1 MTRIATMAAVVL
13 AAALGGHAADAGAQE
28 TPKKRFN
35 LPPNP
40 LADPLMATNAFLDD
54 HPDLRLRLLALEK
67 YRAGKF
73 EDAFHYFR
81 RAAYYADKPSQ
92 GMVAE
97 MLWEGTG
104 TPRDPALAYA
114 WMDLAAERGYLG
126 FLSLRERYW
135 DALDADQRARA
146 LREGEG
152 LYAEYGDEVAEP
164 RLNAALRRG
173 SRNVVGSRTGFVG
186 AVSIY
191 IEGYGEIP
199 ASQYFAPKYWDPK
212 QYREWHDQVWQ
223 KPLTGQVRV
232 GELENVGDGKPATTP
247 PREEPRAQP
256 EPR

>member
-1 MTRIATMAAVVL
+1 MPVSTVPISGLKPIALSSSTQAIEAANDVVRER
-13 AAALGGHAADAGAQE
+13 AALMEEH
-28 TPKKRFN
+28 
-35 LPPNP
+35 
-40 LADPLMATNAFLDD
+40 
-54 HPDLRLRLLALEK
+54 
-67 YRAGKF
+67 
-73 EDAFHYFR
+73 
-81 RAAYYADKPSQ
+81 
-92 GMVAE
+92 
-97 MLWEGTG
+97 
-104 TPRDPALAYA
+104 
-114 WMDLAAERGYLG
+114 
-126 FLSLRERYW
+126 
-135 DALDADQRARA
+135 QRARA